1 MQYRY
6 DAVGPCSRGSPFSI
20 HHYLKIFTL
29 LTSLYH
35 SYTSIYIVQS
45 FHFAPRRQGETFD
58 ESVYRLEHYLA
69 LRTGMD
75 GSKKV
80 LDVGCGVGGP
90 MRNIAAFTGAD
101 ITGVTINEY
110 QVRVANKY
118 NEQKGLDKSCR

>member
-1 MQYRY
+1 MRL
-6 DAVGPCSRGSPFSI
+6 DLALVVLHPPLFKRFHPTDKF
-20 HHYLKIFTL
+20 
-29 LTSLYH
+29 

-45 FHFAPRRQGETFD
+45 FHFAPRRQGESFD
-58 ESVYRLEHYLA
+58 ESVYRSEHYLA